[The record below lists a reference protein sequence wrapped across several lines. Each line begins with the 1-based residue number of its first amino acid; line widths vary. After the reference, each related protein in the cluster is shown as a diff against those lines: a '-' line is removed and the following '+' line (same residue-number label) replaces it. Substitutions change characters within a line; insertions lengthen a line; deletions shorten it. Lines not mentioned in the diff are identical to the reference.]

1 MEFTLEEYQHMMAA
15 MNGIL
20 GHYAHELEEECPICS
35 SARVKLDAI
44 IEELKPPERGL
55 IRIEEAP
62 EWLKKLGVNTI
73 ERMRE

>member
-15 MNGIL
+15 MNCLWGDC
-20 GHYAHELEEECPICS
+20 HESIVECPICS
-35 SARVKLDAI
+35 SARVKLNAI

-73 ERMRE
+73 ERVRE